1 MPRNR
6 ARFWTFA
13 LTLMT
18 ACLIL
23 DQAIPVAIIANVA
36 ALLLY
41 ETGELN
47 GHMPAYG

>member
-1 MPRNR
+1 MI
-6 ARFWTFA
+6 
-13 LTLMT
+13 

-47 GHMPAYG
+47 GHIPAYG